1 MTESL
6 PVCVIGAGLSGLASV
21 KKLRDRGVKVE
32 CFELGSDVGGNWRYD
47 NDSGRSPAYA
57 SLHVDT
63 SKERFEFADF
73 PMPKHFPVYPHHSQV
88 LEYVDAYA
96 KRFGL
101 TDAISFRHEVVAVN
115 PVAEDHWDVEVKD
128 LKTGMPEVRS
138 YRAVVVSNGHHWS
151 PNIPETEGP
160 FAGDVIHAQAY
171 RTPEPF
177 IGKDV
182 VVVGVGNTGVDIACD
197 LSWHAKSVTI
207 STRSG
212 AHVLPRY
219 VFGRPL
225 DQLSTRLSSRMPLAM
240 QRSIYSALL
249 FAVRGRQEEYGFP
262 VPDAP
267 VLSQHPTV
275 SQDVLRLVKDG
286 QIDVQREIS
295 RTTDDGVVFVDG
307 TTKAADAII
316 YATGYEIGFPFLDEE
331 VAPVSGNHIG
341 LYKRVVSPDW
351 PGLYFVG
358 LIQPVGAL
366 PPLVEAQARWVS
378 NLVTGVPLPTVP
390 TMKAEI
396 ARDRQALVERYQDRP
411 RHTIQVDYWPYLDAI
426 NGLCDLVE
434 TA

>member
-1 MTESL
+1 MTTPL
-6 PVCVIGAGLSGLASV
+6 PVCVIGAGLSGLASI
-21 KKLRDRGVKVE
+21 KKLRDRGIEVE
-32 CFELGSDVGGNWRYD
+32 CFEIGSDIGGNWRYD
-47 NDSGRSPAYA
+47 NDNGRSPAYA
-57 SLHVDT
+57 SLHIDT
-63 SKERFEFADF
+63 SRDRFQFADF

-88 LEYVDAYA
+88 LEYLEAYT

-101 TDAISFRHEVVAVN
+101 RTAISFRREVVSVN
-115 PVAEDHWDVEVKD
+115 PVADDQWDVEVKD
-128 LKTGMPEVRS
+128 LDTGTSRVRS
-138 YRAVVVSNGHHWS
+138 YRAVVVSNGHHWL
-151 PNIPETEGP
+151 PNIPDAEGP

-197 LSWHAKSVTI
+197 LSWHAKSVTL

-219 VFGRPL
+219 VLGRPL
-225 DQLSTRLSSRMPLAM
+225 DRLSTRLSSRMPLAM
-240 QRSIYSALL
+240 QQTIYSALL

-267 VLSQHPTV
+267 VLTQHPTV

-286 QIDVQREIS
+286 QIDVQRGIS
-295 RTTDDGVVFVDG
+295 RTTEGEVVFVDG

-316 YATGYEIGFPFLDEE
+316 YATGYRIGFPFLDDD
-331 VAPVSGNHIG
+331 VAPVSDNYIG
-341 LYKRVVSPDW
+341 LYKRVVPPDW

-378 NLVTGVPLPTVP
+378 ILVDGAPLPTVP

-396 ARDRQALVERYQDRP
+396 SRDRQALEDRYQDRQ
-411 RHTIQVDYWPYLDAI
+411 RHTIQVDYWPYLDSI
-426 NGLCDLVE
+426 NGLCDLIDG
-434 TA
+434 